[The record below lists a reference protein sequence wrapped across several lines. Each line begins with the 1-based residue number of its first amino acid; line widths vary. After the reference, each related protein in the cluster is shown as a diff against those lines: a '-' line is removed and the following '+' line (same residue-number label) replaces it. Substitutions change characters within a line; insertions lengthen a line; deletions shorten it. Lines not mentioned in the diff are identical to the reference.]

1 MEVVKKSRERY
12 RPKTVYGIVCE
23 IRRYFEEKKR
33 AEDFILLTKGKI
45 FNISKI
51 KMTMWLEQ
59 IRFIILMHVLFFL
72 KFILFR
78 RSLDAELKA
87 NAREGL
93 HLKSRNEEKEAV
105 SDGMYC

>member
-12 RPKTVYGIVCE
+12 PPKTVYGIVCG

-45 FNISKI
+45 FNIAKI

-59 IRFIILMHVLFFL
+59 IRFIILMHVLFF
-72 KFILFR
+72 
-78 RSLDAELKA
+78 
-87 NAREGL
+87 
-93 HLKSRNEEKEAV
+93 
-105 SDGMYC
+105 